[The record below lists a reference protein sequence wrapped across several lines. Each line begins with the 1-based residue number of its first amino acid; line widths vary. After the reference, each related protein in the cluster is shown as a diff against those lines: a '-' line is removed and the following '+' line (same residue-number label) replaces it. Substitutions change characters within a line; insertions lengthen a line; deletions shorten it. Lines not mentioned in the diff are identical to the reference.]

1 MNKLTGFF
9 KKVIKV
15 AARPEMRILPGQL
28 AFFIFLSIIP
38 LVALIAAIIVNF
50 SIPLAEVQGY
60 ISRILPESLAKFVL
74 SVDSYTTLNFNIVV
88 FFITAFI
95 LASNGTHSMIVTSN
109 ELYKIEHKSYLKRRL
124 KAIGMTT
131 ILVCVLIF
139 ILCVPVFGDDIF
151 NLIREFSKNTSLVN
165 FLHSVYH
172 VVKYPLSILVVYI
185 NIKLLYILAPDKK
198 LKPRTTT
205 KGAIFTTISWIISTE
220 IYTFYINKFAIYDL
234 FYGSISNIIVL
245 LLWIYILSYL
255 FVLGM
260 ALNTGDHPEDDIEKT
275 REITKEDI
283 KEEKEKKKDKKDK
296 SKKGSKKDETH

>member
-1 MNKLTGFF
+1 MDKLTRFF

-15 AARPEMRILPGQL
+15 AARPEMQILPGQL

-50 SIPLAEVQGY
+50 SIPLAEVQSY
-60 ISRILPESLAKFVL
+60 IRVILPESLAKFVL
-74 SVDSYTTLNFNIVV
+74 SVESYTTLNFNIVV

-109 ELYKIEHKSYLKRRL
+109 ELYKIKPKSYLKRRL

-151 NLIREFSKNTSLVN
+151 NIIKDVSKNTSLVN
-165 FLHSVYH
+165 FLHNVYH
-172 VVKYPLSILVVYI
+172 IVKYPLSILVVYI
-185 NIKLLYILAPDKK
+185 NIKLLYVIAPDKK
-198 LKPRTTT
+198 LKHKTTT

-220 IYTFYINKFAIYDL
+220 IYTFYINKFAVYDL

-260 ALNTGDHPEDDIEKT
+260 ALNTGDHPEDDVERTK
-275 REITKEDI
+275 EITKEDI
-283 KEEKEKKKDKKDK
+283 KKKRKIKKTNLR
-296 SKKGSKKDETH
+296 KGER